1 MGSLSVFLRVGH
13 APTPREQV
21 PGIHQIFWSSMCTHS
36 VCKTTTKFCMVIK
49 VDVRKILQSRPRMLT
64 RDPFAVA
71 NLVLFYLLDYVQCYF
86 LTIFTFIIV
95 LMLEALFLPT
105 IK

>member
-1 MGSLSVFLRVGH
+1 
-13 APTPREQV
+13 
-21 PGIHQIFWSSMCTHS
+21 
-36 VCKTTTKFCMVIK
+36 
-49 VDVRKILQSRPRMLT
+49 MLT